1 MLGFFFLLSF
11 LGFGLWAAWRRFSQ
25 RFSISLNEFYA
36 LKIFRRAA
44 GKIQHFFKSLL
55 QFANLPAFC
64 DAKIFLLRKRLFLV
78 FFSPITL
85 FFLHYE

>member
-64 DAKIFLLRKRLFLV
+64 DANIFFCVRDYF
-78 FFSPITL
+78 
-85 FFLHYE
+85 